1 MATFYCSRYKNLQL
15 SLSKVKLAFSGGEAE
30 TQTAEETKAV
40 KAFIK
45 AHPEYGIATSEDE
58 AEKEQEKIENPAPEP
73 AKDPIDGDKAMGED
87 LV

>member
-15 SLSKVKLAFSGGEAE
+15 SLSEVKLAFSGGEAE

-45 AHPEYGIATSEDE
+45 AHPEYGIATSEDPVE
-58 AEKEQEKIENPAPEP
+58 DPHRKAPTKDP
-73 AKDPIDGDKAMGED
+73 KKDPIDGDKAMGED